1 VAAGSRCAEA
11 HQPFA
16 GERGWHGKLYTVTIT
31 ETKRGLSLALLPAAG
46 VSVSAFLL
54 FAVQERL
61 AGYIVLVVSIGV
73 AFLVDRD
80 LFRSLLLIGVGLSII
95 STISVAADISYLN
108 MAVMGTVLTLAVAV
122 PYLLERHGFRRRT
135 IRFPLKTGQ
144 KWTPLERSY
153 LPLVIVLGWA
163 ILPSYFIGSGAYR
176 NWPAIHEFDELARLF
191 VGVNAVGIWDEMFF
205 ICVVFALLRRHFPL
219 WQANLLQAV
228 IFSSFLWELGYQEWG
243 PLLTF
248 PFALLQGWIFS
259 RTKSLL
265 YVICVH
271 LLFDLVV
278 FLVLVHAHN
287 PQWLNI
293 FIVLGA

>member
-1 VAAGSRCAEA
+1 VTVAPVDTRPS
-11 HQPFA
+11 
-16 GERGWHGKLYTVTIT
+16 
-31 ETKRGLSLALLPAAG
+31 LSMALVPAAG
-46 VSVSAFLL
+46 VSASAFLL
-54 FAVQERL
+54 FAVQQQP
-61 AGYIVLVVSIGV
+61 AGYLVLAASVAI

-80 LFRSLLLIGVGLSII
+80 LFRSLLLIAVGLGIV
-95 STISVAADISYLN
+95 STISVAANISYPN
-108 MAVMGTVLTLAVAV
+108 MALMGAVLTLAVAV
-122 PYLLERHGFRRRT
+122 PYLLERYGYRRRT

-144 KWTPLERSY
+144 RWTTLERSY
-153 LPLVIVLGWA
+153 LPIVILLGWA

-176 NWPAIHEFDELARLF
+176 NWPAIHAFDEVARLF

-228 IFSSFLWELGYQEWG
+228 IFSSFLWELGYREWG

-259 RTKSLL
+259 RTKSLV

-287 PQWLNI
+287 RHWLDV
-293 FIVLGA
+293 FLY

>member
-1 VAAGSRCAEA
+1 MPRRRPADGSLAR
-11 HQPFA
+11 
-16 GERGWHGKLYTVTIT
+16 HGKLYPVTTT
-31 ETKRGLSLALLPAAG
+31 ETTSALSLGLVPAAG
-46 VSVSAFLL
+46 VSASAFLL
-54 FAVQERL
+54 FAVHERP
-61 AGYIVLVVSIGV
+61 AGYVVLVLSIAL
-73 AFLVDRD
+73 AFALDRD
-80 LFRSLLLIGVGLSII
+80 LFRSLLLIGVGMGIV

-122 PYLLERHGFRRRT
+122 PYLLERYAFHRRT
-135 IRFPLKTGQ
+135 IRFPIKTGQ
-144 KWTPLERSY
+144 KWTRLERSY
-153 LPLVIVLGWA
+153 LPLVILLGWA

-176 NWPAIHEFDELARLF
+176 NWPAINEVDEVARLF

-205 ICVVFALLRRHFPL
+205 VCVVFALLRRHFPL

-259 RTKSLL
+259 RTKSLV

-287 PQWLNI
+287 PEWLDI
-293 FIVLGA
+293 FVVLGG

>member
-1 VAAGSRCAEA
+1 
-11 HQPFA
+11 
-16 GERGWHGKLYTVTIT
+16 VTTT
-31 ETKRGLSLALLPAAG
+31 ETKRVLSVGLVPAGG
-46 VSVSAFLL
+46 VAASAFLL
-54 FAVQERL
+54 FAAEQRA
-61 AGYIVLVVSIGV
+61 AGYIVLAASLLIS
-73 AFLVDRD
+73 ALVDRD
-80 LFRSLLLIGVGLSII
+80 LFRSLLLIAAGLCII
-95 STISVAADISYLN
+95 STISVAANISYPN
-108 MAVMGTVLTLAVAV
+108 MALMGAVLTLAVAV
-122 PYLLERHGFRRRT
+122 PYLLERYAYRRRT

-144 KWTPLERSY
+144 KWTRLERSY
-153 LPLVIVLGWA
+153 LPIVIVLGWA

-176 NWPAIHEFDELARLF
+176 NWPAITEFDEIARLF

-228 IFSSFLWELGYQEWG
+228 IFSSFLWELGYREWG

-259 RTKSLL
+259 RTKSLT

-287 PQWLNI
+287 PGWLDV
-293 FIVLGA
+293 FIVLGGGG